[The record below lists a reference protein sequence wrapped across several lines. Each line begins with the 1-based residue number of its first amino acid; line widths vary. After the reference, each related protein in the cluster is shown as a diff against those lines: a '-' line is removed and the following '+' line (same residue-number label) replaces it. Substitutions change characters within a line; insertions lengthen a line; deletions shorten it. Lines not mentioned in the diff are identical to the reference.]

1 MKEYNTF
8 ESAKKRLEEIASKLD
23 DKNIT
28 LEKSIQLYEE
38 GAKLAE
44 ICYEKLN
51 KAELRI
57 SQISLSEAGYNNEQ

>member
-51 KAELRI
+51 KAEMRI

>member
-38 GAKLAE
+38 GARLAE